1 METDLPIEPIKRRTL
16 KKRSQ
21 PDVSYDIVTDVL
33 DKPANISVRDL
44 ISSTPRYRRDLIGAC
59 RPKRMS
65 TKTNETQ
72 QTMAIMEDED
82 INTTAVYSKTSIGD
96 HNVKTLIDCGAA
108 KTCMSK
114 ALADALKLKID
125 APSESIFTLGNGTK
139 QPALGIIYDVPIEV
153 KENLVIPCNVEVLP
167 SCPSH
172 FIIGN
177 NWLNRAKAKIDFN
190 SSTLKVAY
198 KDQKAEL
205 PITFLRKKERVPKMV
220 TYTQSYQNPIS
231 LTNSSPKRVHFEDDT
246 TDVYSEE
253 LSTSEENF
261 DEDYSAEDE
270 SSEGEHETNSSDTL
284 LVLEQDKEQKIEV
297 LVEETEKII
306 RAPKEGMIIKAHTSS
321 TFYIDRSPKD
331 HRKFTY
337 NFEIINKKVLEAT
350 GYFDMNSN
358 IIINKRNI
366 EVHLYNR
373 SELDIHLQPYEEIGR
388 IEEYNLENE
397 EMIQAYQLNRNH
409 DLFVLEET
417 HSNDEDD
424 DEVIDSEEYAKL
436 EIYLIGIMIPLDVRH

>member
-1 METDLPIEPIKRRTL
+1 MVITTIDQSTTTKPTGKKLNGSVVYKENNGQSDTQNIKKSINKQQQQSTQQLNAILTQNEEEYTDKELYSAIRPEKPPEVRRGVPYTKSKLPNQKKPAKESTTNRKVITRSHLEEIKPTTNSQTTATQNVEMETDLPIEPIKRRTL

-153 KENLVIPCNVEVLP
+153 KENLVIPCNVEQ
-167 SCPSH
+167 
-172 FIIGN
+172 
-177 NWLNRAKAKIDFN
+177 R
-190 SSTLKVAY
+190 
-198 KDQKAEL
+198 
-205 PITFLRKKERVPKMV
+205 
-220 TYTQSYQNPIS
+220 
-231 LTNSSPKRVHFEDDT
+231 
-246 TDVYSEE
+246 
-253 LSTSEENF
+253 
-261 DEDYSAEDE
+261 
-270 SSEGEHETNSSDTL
+270 
-284 LVLEQDKEQKIEV
+284 
-297 LVEETEKII
+297 
-306 RAPKEGMIIKAHTSS
+306 
-321 TFYIDRSPKD
+321 
-331 HRKFTY
+331 
-337 NFEIINKKVLEAT
+337 
-350 GYFDMNSN
+350 
-358 IIINKRNI
+358 
-366 EVHLYNR
+366 
-373 SELDIHLQPYEEIGR
+373 
-388 IEEYNLENE
+388 
-397 EMIQAYQLNRNH
+397 
-409 DLFVLEET
+409 
-417 HSNDEDD
+417 
-424 DEVIDSEEYAKL
+424 
-436 EIYLIGIMIPLDVRH
+436 